1 MKNTAGERVG
11 EIALDDSVFAA
22 DVNEHLLWEV
32 VKWQRARRRAGTH
45 STKTVAMVRGGGK
58 KPYRQKGTGRA
69 RQGSTRSAQ
78 MVGGGKAFGPHP
90 RDYDYA
96 LPRRVKKGALR
107 SALSL
112 RLKEAHLLVLDSFT
126 IGEGKTQEVK
136 KALEVLGAKSALI
149 VDAKENK
156 LLARGTRNLPAA
168 KWLAPDG
175 LNVYDVLD
183 HEHLIL
189 TSDSARKVEAALK
202 P

>member
-1 MKNTAGERVG
+1 MSDTFSGK
-11 EIALDDSVFAA
+11 
-22 DVNEHLLWEV
+22 EV
-32 VKWQRARRRAGTH
+32 V
-45 STKTVAMVRGGGK
+45 
-58 KPYRQKGTGRA
+58 
-69 RQGSTRSAQ
+69 
-78 MVGGGKAFGPHP
+78 
-90 RDYDYA
+90 
-96 LPRRVKKGALR
+96 
-107 SALSL
+107 
-112 RLKEAHLLVLDSFT
+112 
-126 IGEGKTQEVK
+126 

-156 LLARGTRNLPAA
+156 LLSRGAKNLPAA